1 MTLQE
6 ATNQLEELL
15 EPLIEAQQVYSDTLV
30 DIEIKRSHIYQSE
43 TFMLLK
49 NAEAREAFI
58 TATFETEGILE
69 NKQKVSNDYY
79 RLKTRKDLLV
89 EISKSLRIL
98 EAK

>member
-1 MTLQE
+1 
-6 ATNQLEELL
+6 
-15 EPLIEAQQVYSDTLV
+15 
-30 DIEIKRSHIYQSE
+30 
-43 TFMLLK
+43 MLLK